1 MSNRKKRKQKM
12 VHVSFNIYFKDDN
25 QTRLFVFGVSMCG
38 DDLAIELLAAAL
50 TGDMIFGLKCK
61 YDFVI

>member
-1 MSNRKKRKQKM
+1 MM
-12 VHVSFNIYFKDDN
+12 HVSFNIYFKDDN

-50 TGDMIFGLKCK
+50 TGDMIFGLN
-61 YDFVI
+61 VNMIL